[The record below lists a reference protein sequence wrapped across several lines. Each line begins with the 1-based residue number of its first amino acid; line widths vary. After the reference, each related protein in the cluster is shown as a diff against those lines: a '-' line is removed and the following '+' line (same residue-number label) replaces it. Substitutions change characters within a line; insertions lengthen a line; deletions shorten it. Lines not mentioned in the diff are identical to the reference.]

1 MEVVKALLLLAVG
14 FVLLVKGA
22 DFFVEGAASLAK
34 KLRVPALIIGMTVVA
49 MGTSLPEL
57 AVSVTASFNNSNSL
71 AISNAVGSN
80 IFNLM
85 VVLGVSALFT
95 PILVA
100 KETTKRDFPF
110 SIFCALLLLCL
121 GLLGWNFANGALSW
135 ELDRIDGVILLALFT
150 LFLVL
155 MVRSALKAR
164 RKTEKTEEE
173 KQQEEKEETDIKVR
187 PIWLCLIFVAGGI
200 VAIKFG
206 GDWVVEGA
214 VRIARMAGLS
224 ETLIGLTIVAFG
236 TSLPELVT
244 SIVAARKN
252 ELDMAVGNVV
262 GSNIFN
268 ILLILGAAAVISPI
282 TFIMENV
289 IDILVLIMFSLLV
302 FLFCGKDKKLARKE
316 GIMMLICYGAYT
328 AYIFMRDLHVLP
340 A

>member
-1 MEVVKALLLLAVG
+1 MEILKAILLLLVG

-22 DFFVEGAASLAK
+22 DFFVEGSSSLAK

-57 AVSVTASFNNSNSL
+57 AVSVSASFNNSNSL
-71 AISNAVGSN
+71 AISNVVGSN
-80 IFNLM
+80 TFNLM
-85 VVLGVSALFT
+85 VVLGISALFT
-95 PILVA
+95 PILVS
-100 KETTKRDFPF
+100 KETVKRDFPF
-110 SIFCALLLLCL
+110 SIICALMLLVL
-121 GLLGWNFANGALSW
+121 GLLGWNFASGALSW
-135 ELDRIDGVILLALFT
+135 ELDRIDGAIFLGLFV

-155 MVRSALKAR
+155 MVKSALKAR
-164 RKTEKTEEE
+164 RKTDKTKEEI
-173 KQQEEKEETDIKVR
+173 QAEEKEEADIKNR
-187 PIWLCLIFVAGGI
+187 PIWLCLIFIAGGI

-268 ILLILGAAAVISPI
+268 ILLILGASAVISPVS
-282 TFIMENV
+282 FIMENV
-289 IDILVLIMFSLLV
+289 IDIVILILFSLLV
-302 FLFCGKDKKLARKE
+302 FLFCGKDRKLSRKE

-328 AYIFMRDLHVLP
+328 AYIIMRDLHVLP
-340 A
+340 S

>member
-1 MEVVKALLLLAVG
+1 MEVVKALLLLVVG
-14 FVLLVKGA
+14 FILLVKGA

-71 AISNAVGSN
+71 AISNVVGSN

-85 VVLGVSALFT
+85 VVLGASALFT

-100 KETTKRDFPF
+100 KDTLKRDFPF
-110 SIFCALLLLCL
+110 SIICALLLLVL
-121 GLLGWNFANGALSW
+121 GLFGWNFANGALSW
-135 ELDRIDGVILLALFT
+135 ELERVDGIILLALFVF
-150 LFLVL
+150 FLVL

-164 RKTEKTEEE
+164 KRSEKTAEE
-173 KQQEEKEETDIKVR
+173 KEAEEKEENDIKVR
-187 PIWLCLIFVAGGI
+187 PVWLCLIFVAGGI

-268 ILLILGAAAVISPI
+268 ILLILGAAAAISPI
-282 TFIMENV
+282 GFIMENI
-289 IDILVLIMFSLLV
+289 IDIVVLVLFSLLV
-302 FLFCGKDKKLARKE
+302 YLFCGKDKKLSRKE
-316 GIMMLICYGAYT
+316 GILMLICYGAYT
-328 AYIFMRDLHVLP
+328 AYIIVRDLKVLP